1 MIHVVFVVKENI
13 VNLLKTSIVSEDPAG
28 NPDVGINFHEK
39 NCQEW
44 DLNPRSFE
52 PAPEAGA
59 LDRSAI
65 LTCFNRQVHAVIL
78 FDTFELFIIYYL
90 FYDQPLYFC
99 GSYGGS

>member
-65 LTCFNRQVHAVIL
+65 LTMLQSINLTVVLRAEIEVYDL
-78 FDTFELFIIYYL
+78 YYCYIK
-90 FYDQPLYFC
+90 FQKVMKTKT
-99 GSYGGS
+99 

>member
-65 LTCFNRQVHAVIL
+65 LTMLQSINLTVVLRA
-78 FDTFELFIIYYL
+78 IIE
-90 FYDQPLYFC
+90 FHNLYNCYIKFQKVMKTKT
-99 GSYGGS
+99 

>member
-65 LTCFNRQVHAVIL
+65 LTMLQSINLTVVLREETEVYDL
-78 FDTFELFIIYYL
+78 YYCYIK
-90 FYDQPLYFC
+90 FQKVMKTKT
-99 GSYGGS
+99 